1 MVDRAALEMR
11 STGDRT
17 GGSNPSLSATL
28 LVQTLSQPRLAST
41 FLLVSKG
48 FGRDDRTSETAPELK
63 FALRSPAV
71 SFRPNLGR
79 IRYAWKTDAISTC

>member
-1 MVDRAALEMR
+1 
-11 STGDRT
+11 
-17 GGSNPSLSATL
+17 
-28 LVQTLSQPRLAST
+28 
-41 FLLVSKG
+41 LVSKG